1 MPHPGPCASH
11 HRLLTDV
18 VVQSV
23 LEIVEFPDRLTSDV
37 VEEPLVGT
45 VDYLSAED
53 FRPDIERQVRE
64 DLDVVAVVG
73 EF

>member
-1 MPHPGPCASH
+1 
-11 HRLLTDV
+11 
-18 VVQSV
+18 V